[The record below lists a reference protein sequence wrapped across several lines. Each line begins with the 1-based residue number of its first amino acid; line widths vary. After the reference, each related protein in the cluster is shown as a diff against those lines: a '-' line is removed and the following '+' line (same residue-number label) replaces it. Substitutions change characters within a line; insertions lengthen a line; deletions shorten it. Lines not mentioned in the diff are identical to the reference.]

1 MNNPNLHTALCDLVC
16 GICSVTLGSVEKE
29 VIYEAGKA
37 LIFNWNDHNPSLI
50 VGRMNVDDNRDTYFY
65 GNDTKRIP
73 CP

>member
-37 LIFNWNDHNPSLI
+37 LIFNWNDHNPTDRI
-50 VGRMNVDDNRDTYFY
+50 DEGAEFDRWRNECGR
-65 GNDTKRIP
+65 
-73 CP
+73 